1 MPANSRLIFL
11 SPHPDDAVLSC
22 GGWIYQ
28 LAQDGERPIVIT
40 LFGGDRCGGRAAL
53 RFCAQSARAL
63 ATRR

>member
-1 MPANSRLIFL
+1 MPANRLIFL

-40 LFGGDRCGGRAAL
+40 IFGGDRPADCAAL
-53 RFCAQSARAL
+53 
-63 ATRR
+63 